1 MVGGVF
7 RLTSLILILMI
18 MYSTK
23 EKLHHFNQLRNPLA
37 AHADLE
43 LLRQKSP
50 QNSNIDRFEFAPQK
64 NFEDILFELLNF
76 ATHEEIVLYR
86 REFFATDN
94 DDKSDG
100 SDRSDKS
107 DRSDESDIKKKEKA
121 KKPSPKKK
129 SSQK

>member
-1 MVGGVF
+1 
-7 RLTSLILILMI
+7 

-86 REFFATDN
+86 REFFATNN
-94 DDKSDG
+94 DDKADG
-100 SDRSDKS
+100 
-107 DRSDESDIKKKEKA
+107 SDESDGGRTGQTSRTGRTSRTSKKKEKA

-129 SSQK
+129 SSRK

>member
-1 MVGGVF
+1 
-7 RLTSLILILMI
+7 MI

-76 ATHEEIVLYR
+76 ATHEEIVLHR

-100 SDRSDKS
+100 SDGSDKS

-129 SSQK
+129 SSRK

>member
-1 MVGGVF
+1 
-7 RLTSLILILMI
+7 MI

-76 ATHEEIVLYR
+76 ATHEEIVIHR

-94 DDKSDG
+94 DDKSDGSDESDG

-129 SSQK
+129 SSRK

>member
-1 MVGGVF
+1 
-7 RLTSLILILMI
+7 MI

-50 QNSNIDRFEFAPQK
+50 QNSNIERFEFAPQK
-64 NFEDILFELLNF
+64 NFEDILYELLNF

-86 REFFATDN
+86 REFFATNN
-94 DDKSDG
+94 DDKSDTG
-100 SDRSDKS
+100 DSGEGNDDIPNP
-107 DRSDESDIKKKEKA
+107 DELNAGNSGEGNDDTSKKKKA